1 MEGKKQSGLRTR
13 VITGVIFSTV
23 VLGLLTYDRIT
34 ASILLVLITAF
45 CTFEYTNIARKGIK
59 DPTFNLTMLCG
70 LGPILFSF
78 VKPELAEGYEFFIL
92 MISFCIMLSF
102 SIFSLILNVRTNH
115 NLLSPIIVLFY
126 LGLPMAAIDRL
137 LVQSDQYEQTILLG
151 ILFSLWVSDSGAYFV
166 GRWLGKTPLHRRVSP
181 KKTIEGWL
189 GGGLFAA
196 LFAYLLSLYFTDL
209 TLLQWM
215 IIMLV
220 GWLAGSWGD
229 LYESSIKRQFDVKD
243 SGILLPGHGGFL
255 DRFDSFIFAAPA
267 VLLALYT
274 FFNL

>member
-13 VITGVIFSTV
+13 VITGVIFATV

-34 ASILLVLITAF
+34 ASLLLVLITAF

-196 LFAYLLSLYFTDL
+196 IFAYLLSLYFTDL

>member
-13 VITGVIFSTV
+13 VITGVIFATV

-102 SIFSLILNVRTNH
+102 TIFSLILNVRTNH
-115 NLLSPIIVLFY
+115 NLLSPMIVLFY

-137 LVQSDQYEQTILLG
+137 LVQGDQYQQTILLG

-243 SGILLPGHGGFL
+243 SGKLLPGHGGFL

-267 VLLALYT
+267 VLLVLYT
-274 FFNL
+274 LFNL

>member
-13 VITGVIFSTV
+13 VITGVIFATV

-92 MISFCIMLSF
+92 MTSFCIMLSF

-115 NLLSPIIVLFY
+115 NLLSPMIVLFY

-137 LVQSDQYEQTILLG
+137 LVQGDQYQQTILLG

-243 SGILLPGHGGFL
+243 SGKLLPGHGGFL

-267 VLLALYT
+267 VLLVLYT

>member
-13 VITGVIFSTV
+13 VITGVIFATV

>member
-13 VITGVIFSTV
+13 VITGVIFATV

-92 MISFCIMLSF
+92 MTSFCIMLSF

-115 NLLSPIIVLFY
+115 NLLSPMIVLFY

-137 LVQSDQYEQTILLG
+137 LVQSDQHEQTILLG

>member
-13 VITGVIFSTV
+13 VITGVIFAAV

-45 CTFEYTNIARKGIK
+45 CTFEYANIARKGIK

-115 NLLSPIIVLFY
+115 NLLSPMIVLFY

-137 LVQSDQYEQTILLG
+137 LVQGDQYQQTILLG

-189 GGGLFAA
+189 GGGFFAA

-229 LYESSIKRQFDVKD
+229 LYESGIKRQFDVKD
-243 SGILLPGHGGFL
+243 SGKLLPGHGGFL

-267 VLLALYT
+267 VLLVLYT

>member
-13 VITGVIFSTV
+13 VITGVIFATV

-59 DPTFNLTMLCG
+59 DPTFNLTMLWG

-78 VKPELAEGYEFFIL
+78 VKPEVAEGYEFFIL
-92 MISFCIMLSF
+92 MTSFCIMLSF

-115 NLLSPIIVLFY
+115 NLLSPMIVLFY

-137 LVQSDQYEQTILLG
+137 LVQGDQYQQTILLG

-243 SGILLPGHGGFL
+243 SGKLLPGHGGFL

-267 VLLALYT
+267 VLLVLYT

>member
-1 MEGKKQSGLRTR
+1 
-13 VITGVIFSTV
+13 
-23 VLGLLTYDRIT
+23 
-34 ASILLVLITAF
+34 
-45 CTFEYTNIARKGIK
+45 
-59 DPTFNLTMLCG
+59 MLCG